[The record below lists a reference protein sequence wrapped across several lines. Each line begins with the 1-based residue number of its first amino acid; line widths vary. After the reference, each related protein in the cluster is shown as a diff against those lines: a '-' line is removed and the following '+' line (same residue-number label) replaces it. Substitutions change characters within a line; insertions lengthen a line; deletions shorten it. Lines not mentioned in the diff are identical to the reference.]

1 MTADVVGF
9 SVDFAV
15 PFTAFTSEMNVRM
28 AASLGDR
35 VNFGPG
41 NACWDSL

>member
-1 MTADVVGF
+1 MTTDVAF

-15 PFTAFTSEMNVRM
+15 SSAAFTSEMNVRM

-41 NACWDSL
+41 NACWDSV